1 VFKRT
6 FISLAIIFTGA
17 SVFLFYSFYKEAKN
31 SAITKLNEEQK
42 IHARQAARGI
52 EDFFATWSRNLN
64 SLSKMDAII
73 DNDAVGKR
81 YLKIFYGANQEQI
94 KSITRLDESGKVLYN
109 FPSSSSV
116 GNDISDQKHVRELL
130 RDHKPVISD
139 VFKAVEGFD
148 SVALHVPVFSGGVFK
163 GSIGILINFES
174 LTKRYLDVIKIGATG
189 YAWVVSRDGTVLY
202 SPVPGVTGKSVFGNI
217 KDYPSLVVMVNDML
231 KGHEGAAAYTFDR
244 TGDRDAGQTRKYAVY
259 MPVQI
264 GNTFWSIAVASSEQD
279 VLSGLISFRNKL
291 ALVIGFIFIC
301 GMVFSTLGAKAWFIV
316 KEEGKR
322 KQIEKQLRDSE
333 ERLNLAVE
341 SAGAGL
347 WSLDIDTG
355 RIWATEQALLL
366 YGFTPDDKIDLDK
379 LLTIIHDED
388 SERVINVIKDAV
400 RDKEAFS
407 LEHRITLPD
416 VSSRWLAVRGRF
428 IKALGEST
436 GLAGVSIDITDRK
449 RAEEDVA
456 NSNKLLQA
464 VINTAPMS
472 VFWKDAELRY
482 VGCNDAFAKDAGI
495 PCPDDIIS
503 KDDYQLSWK
512 EQAEQYRA
520 DDRLVIDSGIPK
532 LSYDELQTRLDGTQI
547 WLRTSKV
554 PLRNEADEVIG
565 VLGVYV
571 DITERKQA
579 EIANTRLLLNQRSI
593 LDNLPM
599 MAWLKDTESRLLMV
613 NEPYAN
619 ACGHSVEECIGK
631 TDLELFPR
639 EMAEKFMSDDRYV
652 CIHGRRR
659 QVEEQIMTPDGPRW
673 HFTCKTPLHDEQGQ
687 IIGTT
692 GVAQDI
698 TARKEAEQALQNE
711 QAFTTALVE
720 SYPAA
725 FYVYSYPDFRLI
737 RWNRYMETAS
747 GYDAEELCN
756 FYGMDWFDPEDQDAV
771 AKHLETIMEK
781 GGAIIE
787 TPIIIKNGQRKH
799 FLSSSAKFEKNDQT
813 YIVGVSFDITER
825 KQIERELED
834 YRERLETLV
843 TQRTAELQSAQE
855 EAEKANRA
863 KSVFL
868 ANMSHEIRTPLNAV
882 LGFAQLLERDP
893 SLSPQGRNKVN
904 TIMKSGEYLLS
915 IINDVLAMARIE
927 AGRIELRASPVD
939 LNDLFRDLAAMFR
952 LRAEEKGLSLTVD
965 HGEGLPRFIMA
976 DIGKLRQVLINLLGN
991 AVKFTSKGSITM
1003 RAFPSGVDRITIEIE
1018 DTGIGIL
1025 AEEIEAL
1032 FDPFVRA
1039 DRGGQLAGGTGLG
1052 LAISR
1057 EYAHLMG
1064 GEITVAS
1071 RIDHG
1076 SCFRFDFHSPT
1087 TLIHPCPG
1095 NTNLRTIGLAPGQGD
1110 IHILVVDDQS
1120 EVRDLLRGM
1129 LEPLGFIV
1137 HEAAGGSEAIE
1148 KYHAQSQRTIL
1159 MDLVMPGMDG
1169 AETTRILRS
1178 ESQPGSLTIIGISA
1192 GIFENEKNRF
1202 TDAGIDAFIAKP
1214 FREQELYDLLA
1225 RHAGVKFETEEIER
1239 AISEGSDKPTLDK
1252 MPAEWLKEFSLA
1264 LSRGNITRIRHLGE
1278 EAQEIDPVLSAYLL
1292 NRADLYDLDG
1302 LKKLVSACKP
1312 A

>member
-94 KSITRLDESGKVLYN
+94 KSITRLDESGKILYN

-163 GSIGILINFES
+163 GSIGILINFEN

-202 SPVPGVTGKSVFGNI
+202 SPVAGVTGKSVFGNI

-291 ALVIGFIFIC
+291 ALVIAAILIL

-407 LEHRITLPD
+407 LEHRITIPD
-416 VSSRWLAVRGRF
+416 VGSRWLAVRGRF
-428 IKALGEST
+428 NTEPGEVT
-436 GLAGVSIDITDRK
+436 GLAGVSIDISDLK
-449 RAEEDVA
+449 RAEH
-456 NSNKLLQA
+456 
-464 VINTAPMS
+464 
-472 VFWKDAELRY
+472 EL
-482 VGCNDAFAKDAGI
+482 
-495 PCPDDIIS
+495 
-503 KDDYQLSWK
+503 
-512 EQAEQYRA
+512 
-520 DDRLVIDSGIPK
+520 
-532 LSYDELQTRLDGTQI
+532 
-547 WLRTSKV
+547 
-554 PLRNEADEVIG
+554 
-565 VLGVYV
+565 
-571 DITERKQA
+571 
-579 EIANTRLLLNQRSI
+579 
-593 LDNLPM
+593 
-599 MAWLKDTESRLLMV
+599 
-613 NEPYAN
+613 
-619 ACGHSVEECIGK
+619 
-631 TDLELFPR
+631 
-639 EMAEKFMSDDRYV
+639 
-652 CIHGRRR
+652 
-659 QVEEQIMTPDGPRW
+659 MT
-673 HFTCKTPLHDEQGQ
+673 
-687 IIGTT
+687 
-692 GVAQDI
+692 
-698 TARKEAEQALQNE
+698 
-711 QAFTTALVE
+711 
-720 SYPAA
+720 
-725 FYVYSYPDFRLI
+725 
-737 RWNRYMETAS
+737 
-747 GYDAEELCN
+747 
-756 FYGMDWFDPEDQDAV
+756 
-771 AKHLETIMEK
+771 
-781 GGAIIE
+781 
-787 TPIIIKNGQRKH
+787 
-799 FLSSSAKFEKNDQT
+799 
-813 YIVGVSFDITER
+813 
-825 KQIERELED
+825 

-843 TQRTAELQSAQE
+843 AQRTAELQSAQE
-855 EAEKANRA
+855 AAEKANRA
-863 KSVFL
+863 KSTFL

-927 AGRIELRASPVD
+927 AGRLELHASPID
-939 LNDLFRDLAAMFR
+939 LNDLFQDLAAMFR

-1003 RAFPSGVDRITIEIE
+1003 RAFPSGVDRITIEID
-1018 DTGIGIL
+1018 DTGIGISPQ
-1025 AEEIEAL
+1025 EIEAL
-1032 FDPFVRA
+1032 FNPFERS
-1039 DRGGQLAGGTGLG
+1039 DRGGQIAGGTGLG

-1148 KYHAQSQRTIL
+1148 KYHAQSQRIIL

-1178 ESQPGSLTIIGISA
+1178 ESPPGSLTIIGISA
-1192 GIFENEKNRF
+1192 GIFEKEKNRF